1 MTIDVY
7 PAHLKEQMFHHA
19 DDWEDGSTLNMANG
33 NFYPFFS
40 ELLGE
45 QNVPAAPGNWKTKV
59 IADALRMNRKNLPTH
74 YVSKLKQIVARA
86 EILKAKYICYS

>member
-19 DDWEDGSTLNMANG
+19 DEWDDGSTLNMSNG
-33 NFYPFFS
+33 NFNSFFS
-40 ELLGE
+40 ELLEE
-45 QNVPAAPGNWKTKV
+45 QNVPAAPGSWKTKV
-59 IADALRMNRKNLPTH
+59 IADALRMNRKNLPPRH
-74 YVSKLKQIVARA
+74 VSKLKQIVARA